1 MSAAVERSGMFAS
14 VGIEEARE
22 RVPRPVF
29 ESMLLLRHAGRVDMA
44 MKRFEAWCGSVEGPL
59 PLDGTALWLNSW
71 LAMYD
76 VTVRRGRRPGNR
88 SQSGCGRRPRRA
100 TRRW

>member
-1 MSAAVERSGMFAS
+1 MFAS

-76 VTVRRGRRPGNR
+76 VTVRRGRRFY
-88 SQSGCGRRPRRA
+88 A
-100 TRRW
+100 